1 MINSCNKITT
11 STDVFEFIMFLIWEK
26 QPKSFC
32 ERLLVEDQASK
43 INPIQRIQAGLSGGS
58 CVPSIPL
65 NEANLKL

>member
-1 MINSCNKITT
+1 
-11 STDVFEFIMFLIWEK
+11 MFLIWEK

-65 NEANLKL
+65 NEANLKF